1 MSNQKMYRV
10 IVENEKGVSK
20 MVKDGF
26 TEWETATSYAQAVTR
41 VGRKSYNV
49 QTYWG
54 VKA

>member
-1 MSNQKMYRV
+1 MSSKMYRV
-10 IVENEKGVSK
+10 IVEDEKGVSK

-26 TEWETATSYAQAVTR
+26 TEWETATLYAQAVTMI
-41 VGRKSYNV
+41 GRKSYNV